1 GAPRTG
7 PMLRSSVRMSWEV
20 ALAAQAGLTA
30 LAALFVYLL
39 LRRQR
44 RGFGTLEERAT
55 LRTLAFATST
65 LRSLRGGLS
74 ATNASRVLV
83 EVAEQA
89 GAAAVALYDQ
99 YGLLGFHP
107 ASAGPAESH
116 RLHAG
121 IDAPAVLD
129 ALAAGR

>member
-1 GAPRTG
+1 
-7 PMLRSSVRMSWEV
+7 MSWQV
-20 ALAAQAGLTA
+20 ALTAQGAITG
-30 LAALFVYLL
+30 LAALFVYVL

-74 ATNASRVLV
+74 AASASRVLT

-89 GAAAVALYDQ
+89 AAAPPPPHD
-99 YGLLGFHP
+99 P
-107 ASAGPAESH
+107 AGPP
-116 RLHAG
+116 RFPPTP
-121 IDAPAVLD
+121 APPA
-129 ALAAGR
+129 